1 MLKPFLSKITLYA
14 ASTDSIYTAC
24 RKNLIMVNSSS
35 HIYSKSNL
43 DVVNINTSNKIKV
56 KRFTQNGQI
65 QIYQSSY
72 RGSYASIIGDS
83 LRNAALG
90 RKVLLIQ
97 FMKGGVKQGVDN
109 AVRLCGNLTWIRSSH
124 SFDQYNSE
132 EITNNN
138 NLKKSIHES
147 TLELWNFC
155 KKELQTGE
163 NDQIILDEIFL
174 AIEMK
179 IIDKDD
185 LISTLENR
193 FISGDVILTGT
204 DIPNDLLLMANQIT
218 ELRS

>member
-1 MLKPFLSKITLYA
+1 MALSSTNSYPKSNTEVGKITSA
-14 ASTDSIYTAC
+14 
-24 RKNLIMVNSSS
+24 
-35 HIYSKSNL
+35 
-43 DVVNINTSNKIKV
+43 NKIKFQ
-56 KRFTQNGQI
+56 RFTQNGQI

-72 RGSYASIIGDS
+72 RGSYSSIIRDS

-97 FMKGGVKQGVDN
+97 FMKGGVKQGIAN
-109 AVRLCGNLTWIRSSH
+109 AIKLCGNLTWIRSSH
-124 SFDQYNSE
+124 SFDQYHSE
-132 EITNNN
+132 ELENNK
-138 NLKKSIHES
+138 NLKNSIHES
-147 TLELWNFC
+147 ISEVWNFC
-155 KKELQTGE
+155 KKELISGE

-193 FISGDVILTGT
+193 FTSGDVILTGT
-204 DIPNDLLLMANQIT
+204 DIPKKFLLMANQIT

>member
-1 MLKPFLSKITLYA
+1 
-14 ASTDSIYTAC
+14 
-24 RKNLIMVNSSS
+24 MVTSSS
-35 HIYSKSNL
+35 HIYSKDNL
-43 DVVNINTSNKIKV
+43 DFVNINTANKFNV

-72 RGSYASIIGDS
+72 RGSYTSIIRDS

-97 FMKGGVKQGVDN
+97 LMKGGVKQGVDN
-109 AVRLCGNLTWIRSSH
+109 AVNLCGNLTWVRSSH
-124 SFDQYNSE
+124 SFDQYDSE
-132 EITNNN
+132 EIERNK
-138 NLKKSIHES
+138 NLRKSIYES
-147 TLELWNFC
+147 TVELWNFC
-155 KKELQTGE
+155 KKELQSGE

-174 AIEMK
+174 AIDMK

-204 DIPNDLLLMANQIT
+204 DIPKDLLLMANQIT

>member
-1 MLKPFLSKITLYA
+1 
-14 ASTDSIYTAC
+14 
-24 RKNLIMVNSSS
+24 MVISSS
-35 HIYSKSNL
+35 HIYSKGNL
-43 DVVNINTSNKIKV
+43 DVVKTNTDNKINLK
-56 KRFTQNGQI
+56 KFSQNGQI

-72 RGSYASIIGDS
+72 RGSYTSIIRDS

-97 FMKGGVKQGVDN
+97 FMKGGVKQGVDH
-109 AVRLCGNLTWIRSSH
+109 AVKLCGNLTWVRSSH
-124 SFDQYNSE
+124 SYDQYNSE
-132 EITNNN
+132 AIENDKT
-138 NLKKSIHES
+138 LKKSIYES
-147 TLELWNFC
+147 TIELWNFC
-155 KKELQTGE
+155 KRELQSGE

-174 AIEMK
+174 AIDMR

-204 DIPNDLLLMANQIT
+204 DIPKDLLLMANQIT

>member
-1 MLKPFLSKITLYA
+1 
-14 ASTDSIYTAC
+14 
-24 RKNLIMVNSSS
+24 MVSSS
-35 HIYSKSNL
+35 PNNYSKSYL
-43 DVVNINTSNKIKV
+43 EVLKRNTSNKKNF

-72 RGSYASIIGDS
+72 RGSFSTIIRDS

-90 RKVLLIQ
+90 RKVLLVQ
-97 FMKGGVKQGVDN
+97 FMKGGEKQGVDN
-109 AVRLCGNLTWIRSSH
+109 VVKLCGNLTWVRSSE

-132 EITNNN
+132 EIENNK
-138 NLKKSIHES
+138 NLKKNIHES
-147 TLELWNFC
+147 IYELWNFC
-155 KKELQTGE
+155 KRELISGE
-163 NDQIILDEIFL
+163 QDQIILDEIFL
-174 AIEMK
+174 AIEMN

-204 DIPNDLLLMANQIT
+204 DIPKDLLLMANQIT

>member
-1 MLKPFLSKITLYA
+1 
-14 ASTDSIYTAC
+14 
-24 RKNLIMVNSSS
+24 MVISSS
-35 HIYSKSNL
+35 HNYSKRNRDFIKL
-43 DVVNINTSNKIKV
+43 NTSNKNNL

-72 RGSYASIIGDS
+72 RGSYPSIIRDC

-97 FMKGGVKQGVDN
+97 FMKGGVKQGVGN
-109 AVRLCGNLTWIRSSH
+109 AERLCGNLTWVRSSH

-132 EITNNN
+132 AIINDK

-147 TLELWNFC
+147 TVELWNFC
-155 KKELQTGE
+155 KKELQSGN

-174 AIEMK
+174 AVEMK

-204 DIPNDLLLMANQIT
+204 DIPKDLLLMANQIT